1 MLNPV
6 NGPAVIPSSKLLRD
20 ASVARSIPGLG
31 SRRGN
36 APKKPAQPTSSSP
49 RFSIRRPTVSLA
61 DINAA
66 TRSDLSFTFPEHT
79 GAIDMRFLAAT
90 LRTFLLAGISL
101 AVVRIPAMGSWLADD
116 ALWKR
121 AGDICVQLVSRDLG
135 LVLIWGVLVRLF
147 RQVLNQ
153 TLSTGG
159 QTRYWTIEGNCTVLS
174 AAIVAG
180 SIYLSDVRTES
191 RLMLFSALAVNL
203 ASTAGWLAFRSLLCR
218 DQDRSPGQKKNV
230 LIVGAGNIGRGIAD
244 YLSHN
249 ERHGRSVKGF
259 LEEDRYLDSRIIGS
273 INDLAEVARAEFI
286 DEIIVAEPH
295 RREHARIAIIE
306 AFRNHLDV
314 RVVPELYGPSTPDLA
329 LPIPVLPLHEEPI
342 PEFGLFMKRVMDVTL
357 AAAVLVAL
365 APVLALI
372 AVLIRI
378 DSPGPAF
385 YRAARVGKKGR
396 AFIFCK
402 FRTMVVDADS
412 AKDCLRDRNERNGP
426 LFKVTADPRITKV
439 GRFLRRYSL
448 DELPQL
454 WNVIRGDMSLVGPR
468 PHPLD
473 DYQRYALQH
482 LRRLDVTPGITGL
495 WQVTARRDPSF
506 YKNMEL
512 DLEYIE
518 RWSLWLDIRILA
530 LTAKAVLTG
539 TGA

>member
-1 MLNPV
+1 MFNPV

-31 SRRGN
+31 SRRGST
-36 APKKPAQPTSSSP
+36 PKKPAQSATFPP
-49 RFSIRRPTVSLA
+49 RFSIRKPTVSVA
-61 DINAA
+61 EINGS

-79 GAIDMRFLAAT
+79 QIIGTRSIADT

-101 AVVRIPAMGSWLADD
+101 AVVHIPKMVSWRADGP
-116 ALWKR
+116 LWKR
-121 AGDICVQLVSRDLG
+121 AGEICVHLVSRDLG
-135 LVLIWGVLVRLF
+135 LVLIWGVLVSLF

-153 TLSTGG
+153 TMSAGWP
-159 QTRYWTIEGNCTVLS
+159 TRYWTIERNSTVLS
-174 AAIVAG
+174 AAIVAV
-180 SIYLSDVRTES
+180 SIYLSDLRTEN

-203 ASTAGWLAFRSLLCR
+203 AGTGGWLAFKSLLCR
-218 DQDRSPGQKKNV
+218 EQDRSPGEKKNV
-230 LIVGAGNIGRGIAD
+230 LIIGAGNIGRGIAD

-249 ERHGRSVKGF
+249 ERHGRTVKGL
-259 LEEDRYLDSRIIGS
+259 LEEDRYLDSRIIGN
-273 INDLAEVARAEFI
+273 IEDLAEVARAEFI
-286 DEIIVAEPH
+286 DEIIVAEPR

-306 AFRNHLDV
+306 ALRNHLDV
-314 RVVPELYGPSTPDLA
+314 RVVPELYGPSTPDLS

-342 PEFGLFMKRVMDVTL
+342 PEFGLFTKRVVDLAL
-357 AAAVLVAL
+357 AAGVLVSL

-378 DSPGPAF
+378 DSPGPAL

-402 FRTMVVDADS
+402 FRTMVVDADN

-495 WQVTARRDPSF
+495 WQVTARGDPSF

-518 RWSLWLDIRILA
+518 RWSLWLDIKILA